1 MSDVSQK
8 LFTLSC
14 ICQFFSTYNI
24 YAIHIIVSECL
35 MYLYIMKKK
44 VHILY
49 LTNTEEMQR
58 PYSDSGYENRRT

>member
-1 MSDVSQK
+1 
-8 LFTLSC
+8 
-14 ICQFFSTYNI
+14 
-24 YAIHIIVSECL
+24 

-49 LTNTEEMQR
+49 PTNTEEMQR